1 MKNCLVKD
9 VTVSGKSICHND
21 SQGIVHETTLVVD
34 ILQNFSNT
42 PHLNYGVKKADG
54 TFAGMITLEHL
65 KESLLLS
72 DFTDALMACDIME
85 PTENIIYPNMTLPI
99 VFELFS
105 SKDTDVLPILDSDGM
120 LLGIAEKQLVEHYLH
135 GRVLELQQKIVS
147 HPGNYYSLKNQTN
160 QEE

>member
-1 MKNCLVKD
+1 
-9 VTVSGKSICHND
+9 
-21 SQGIVHETTLVVD
+21 
-34 ILQNFSNT
+34 
-42 PHLNYGVKKADG
+42 
-54 TFAGMITLEHL
+54 MITLEHL

-135 GRVLELQQKIVS
+135 GRVLELQQKIADL
-147 HPGNYYSLKNQTN
+147 G
-160 QEE
+160 